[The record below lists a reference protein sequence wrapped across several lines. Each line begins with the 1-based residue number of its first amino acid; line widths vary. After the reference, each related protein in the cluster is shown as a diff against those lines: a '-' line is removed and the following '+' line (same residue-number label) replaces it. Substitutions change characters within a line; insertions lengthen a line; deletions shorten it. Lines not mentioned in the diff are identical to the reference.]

1 MNTRNNIKGLLI
13 VFCAM
18 FVVLS
23 IYLVYTVDQYG
34 TRWFSSP
41 YNTRLNTQ
49 KNNAVAGDILDRNGT
64 MLATTDSDGDRVYT
78 DDSSVR
84 RATSHVVGDNYGQT
98 FGAENFF
105 SKYLLGFDQ
114 SIFERITGAL
124 SGKPVIGSDVV
135 LTIDAKLSDAA
146 YDAMNDYRGAVVVMN
161 YKTGEILASVSQ
173 PTFDPKYVQEYLNGD
188 RELDESAMV
197 NRVTSGRYT
206 PGSVFKVVT
215 ALAAIRYLPGV
226 TERTFTCDGPL
237 AFDEKTGRYLPNV
250 HLALNESGETEGGMQ
265 PEGEETEDQAG
276 MLQGYRVVRDY
287 NEEYHGEL
295 DLEAAFSKSCNH
307 VFGQLAMEI
316 GADRLARVAKEV
328 GIGEDFL
335 FDDMVTATGSFEKA
349 ATDVN
354 LAWSGVGQYTDIETP
369 LHMCLLAA
377 SVANDGV
384 MMQPKLLKEVRSGMG
399 AATHQLV
406 PEAERKAM
414 SAAEAQILAGFMAE
428 TVKSGT
434 GTRAAVSGVT
444 VAGKTGTAEVSSGE
458 AAPNAWFIGFVEEE
472 EHPLAVCVVLE
483 KGGSGGRNAAPIAAR
498 VLKKAIDLGY

>member
-13 VFCAM
+13 AFCAM

-23 IYLVYTVDQYG
+23 IYLVYTVNQYG

-41 YNTRLNTQ
+41 YNTRLNAQ
-49 KNNAVAGDILDRNGT
+49 KNNVIAGDILDRNGKV
-64 MLATTDSDGDRVYT
+64 LATTNADGDRVYI

-114 SIFERITGAL
+114 SIAERITAAF
-124 SGKPVIGSDVV
+124 SGKPMMGSDVA
-135 LTIDAKLSDAA
+135 LTIDAKLCDTAYAA
-146 YDAMNDYRGAVVVMN
+146 MDDHRGAVVLMN
-161 YKTGEILASVSQ
+161 YQTGEILASVSQ

-188 RELDESAMV
+188 RDLDESAMV

-215 ALAAIRYLPGV
+215 TLAAIRYLPGV

-237 AFDEKTGRYLPNV
+237 AFEEKTGKYLPNV
-250 HLALNESGETEGGMQ
+250 HLALDESGQTESNQ
-265 PEGEETEDQAG
+265 DNTEEQAG
-276 MLQGYRVVRDY
+276 MFKGYRVVRDY
-287 NEEYHGEL
+287 NDEYHGEL
-295 DLEAAFSKSCNH
+295 TLKTAFAKSCNH
-307 VFGQLAMEI
+307 VFAQLAMEL
-316 GADRLARVAKEV
+316 GAERLARIAKEV

-349 ATDVN
+349 NTDVN
-354 LAWSGVGQYTDIETP
+354 LAWSGVGQYTDLETP
-369 LHMCLLAA
+369 LHMCMLAA
-377 SVANDGV
+377 SVANDGIMV
-384 MMQPKLLKEVRSGMG
+384 QPKLLKEVKTALGIPS
-399 AATHQLV
+399 HQLV
-406 PEAERKAM
+406 TKTERKAM
-414 SAAEAQILAGFMAE
+414 TAAEAELLKAFMVE
-428 TVKSGT
+428 TVKGGT
-434 GTRAAVSGVT
+434 GTRAKVSGVT

-472 EHPLAVCVVLE
+472 AHPLAICVVLE
-483 KGGSGGRNAAPIAAR
+483 KGGSGGRYAAPIAAK
-498 VLKKAIDLGY
+498 VLQRAIDLGY

>member
-34 TRWFSSP
+34 TRWFASP

-49 KNNAVAGDILDRNGT
+49 KNNVIAGDILDRNGKV
-64 MLATTDSDGDRVYT
+64 LATTDSDGDRVYT

-124 SGKPVIGSDVV
+124 SGKPVNGSDVV
-135 LTIDAKLSDAA
+135 LTIDSKLSDAA
-146 YDAMNDYRGAVVVMN
+146 YAAMDDYRGAVVVMN
-161 YKTGEILASVSQ
+161 YKTGEVLASVSQ
-173 PTFDPKYVQEYLNGD
+173 PTFDPKYVQDYLNGE

-215 ALAAIRYLPGV
+215 ALAAVRYLPGV

-237 AFDEKTGRYLPNV
+237 AFDEKSGKYLPDV
-250 HLALNESGETEGGMQ
+250 HLALDESGQTEGMEQG
-265 PEGEETEDQAG
+265 GEEGSQAG
-276 MLQGYRVVRDY
+276 MLKGYRVVRDY
-287 NEEYHGEL
+287 NEEYHGKI
-295 DLEAAFSKSCNH
+295 DFKTAFAKSCNH
-307 VFGQLAMEI
+307 VFGLLAMEL

-349 ATDVN
+349 TTDVN

-377 SVANDGV
+377 SIANDGIMV
-384 MMQPKLLKEVRSGMG
+384 QPKLLKEVRTAMG
-399 AATHQLV
+399 IVTHQFMT
-406 PEAERKAM
+406 ETERKAM
-414 SAAEAQILAGFMAE
+414 SAAEAQILSGFMVE

-434 GTRAAVSGVT
+434 GTRAKVSGAT

-458 AAPNAWFIGFVEEE
+458 DAPNAWFIGFVEEE
-472 EHPLAVCVVLE
+472 EHPLAICVVLE
-483 KGGSGGRNAAPIAAR
+483 KGGSGGRYAAPIAAK
-498 VLKKAIDLGY
+498 VLQKAIDLGY